1 MGGSKES
8 VDKAGVD
15 GWGLGEKDLLEVE
28 EVASYLSMNPVT
40 IYRWCR
46 EGRLP
51 CLRIGRQWRIRR
63 QALEEFLQQSEQPN
77 TLFSYLQTFIQV
89 PDNLIAIAES
99 QGLLHRLDATFF
111 LVGEAKGGTLVKFYG
126 KEDIS
131 EKELRKDLEDSGLEV
146 GRLEEE
152 GRLRFIAEED
162 PEKRNDVLERLLEEA
177 SDGGSNDGSNERAL
191 WASFDWSHQMSLEE
205 ALEQQEKISQVTSR
219 RLVVKTAALEEAID
233 TWPPALLR
241 QAEVTHSGQIWL
253 SKAGLSVSRVAPL
266 PELS

>member
-1 MGGSKES
+1 MNGSSTNGRE
-8 VDKAGVD
+8 
-15 GWGLGEKDLLEVE
+15 LGDKDLLGAE

-40 IYRWCR
+40 VYRWCR

-77 TLFSYLQTFIQV
+77 TLFSYLQTFIRV

-111 LVGEAKGGTLVKFYG
+111 MVGEAKGGTLVKFYG

-146 GRLEEE
+146 GRLEEK

-162 PEKRNDVLERLLEEA
+162 PEKRNDVLKHLLEE
-177 SDGGSNDGSNERAL
+177 SSEGGSNERAL
-191 WASFDWSHQMSLEE
+191 WASFDWSRQMSLED

-219 RLVVKTAALEEAID
+219 HLVVKTAALEEAID

>member
-1 MGGSKES
+1 MNGSSTNGRE
-8 VDKAGVD
+8 
-15 GWGLGEKDLLEVE
+15 LGDKDLLGVE
-28 EVASYLSMNPVT
+28 EVASYLGMNPVT
-40 IYRWCR
+40 VYRWCR

-63 QALEEFLQQSEQPN
+63 QALETFLQQSEQPN
-77 TLFSYLQTFIQV
+77 TLFSYLQTFIRV
-89 PDNLIAIAES
+89 PDNLIAIAQS

-111 LVGEAKGGTLVKFYG
+111 MVGEAKGGTLVKFYG

-131 EKELRKDLEDSGLEV
+131 QKELRKDLEDSGLEV

-152 GRLRFIAEED
+152 GRLRFVAEED
-162 PEKRNDVLERLLEEA
+162 PEKRNEVLERLLEE
-177 SDGGSNDGSNERAL
+177 GSEDGSNERSL
-191 WASFDWSHQMSLEE
+191 WASFDWSRQMSLED

-219 RLVVKTAALEEAID
+219 HLVVKTAALEEAID
-233 TWPPALLR
+233 TWPPSLMR

>member
-1 MGGSKES
+1 MNRSSTNGRELA
-8 VDKAGVD
+8 D
-15 GWGLGEKDLLEVE
+15 KDLLEAE
-28 EVASYLSMNPVT
+28 EVASYLGLNPVT
-40 IYRWCR
+40 VYRWCR
-46 EGRLP
+46 QGRLP
-51 CLRIGRQWRIRR
+51 CLRVGRYWRIRR
-63 QALEEFLQQSEQPN
+63 EALDDFLRQSEHPT
-77 TLFSYLQTFIQV
+77 TLLGHLQSFLKV
-89 PDNLIAIAES
+89 PDNLIAIAQN

-111 LVGEAKGGTLVKFYG
+111 MVGEAKGGELVKFYG

-162 PEKRNDVLERLLEEA
+162 PEKRNDVLARLLEERA
-177 SDGGSNDGSNERAL
+177 EGGDDERSL
-191 WASFDWSHQMSLEE
+191 WASFDWSRQMSLED

-219 RLVVKTAALEEAID
+219 HLVVKTAALEKAID